1 MLKHILGQQKPFG
14 RMQPFRV
21 VFTYSISRVTPG
33 AIHIIAL
40 QANGVKTLRIKNFSW
55 YATLPGCIYI
65 FDTTGYTRGY
75 SYHCPS
81 GKWSKD
87 TSGTQNGIS
96 QKQFI

>member
-40 QANGVKTLRIKNFSW
+40 QANGVKTLRAHKMEFPRNSLFEVSPITYRLF
-55 YATLPGCIYI
+55 IYHHQLCCFNI
-65 FDTTGYTRGY
+65 F
-75 SYHCPS
+75 
-81 GKWSKD
+81 
-87 TSGTQNGIS
+87 GTCR
-96 QKQFI
+96 